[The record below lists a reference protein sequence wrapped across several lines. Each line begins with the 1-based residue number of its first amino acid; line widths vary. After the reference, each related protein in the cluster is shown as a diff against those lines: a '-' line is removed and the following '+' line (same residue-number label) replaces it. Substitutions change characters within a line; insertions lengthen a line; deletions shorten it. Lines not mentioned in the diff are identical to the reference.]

1 MKVAK
6 VARTKHR
13 SDVQSVVAVDLLPGL
28 VGTLSE
34 HDRGWRLSHERS
46 GLAIGQGVWSSPE
59 EIVAAV
65 ARADAGAVDWTRPA
79 AELRDD
85 PRVHDLAKIL
95 TSTAPRRAEG
105 HHLATPDELGDL
117 PTEHPTPLQLRE
129 AAEEGTIAGEW
140 MRRAADALEATA
152 DLAEEYLVELFEL
165 RRAIRLAAPRLAAE
179 ITAAAAARRE
189 P

>member
-1 MKVAK
+1 MK

-34 HDRGWRLSHERS
+34 YDRGWRLSHERS

-85 PRVHDLAKIL
+85 PRAHDLAKIL
-95 TSTAPRRAEG
+95 TRAAPRHVEG
-105 HHLATPDELGDL
+105 HYLANPDELGDL
-117 PTEHPTPLQLRE
+117 PTEHPTPLQIRE
-129 AAEEGTIAGEW
+129 AATLQDPLAGEW

-179 ITAAAAARRE
+179 IIAAAAARRE